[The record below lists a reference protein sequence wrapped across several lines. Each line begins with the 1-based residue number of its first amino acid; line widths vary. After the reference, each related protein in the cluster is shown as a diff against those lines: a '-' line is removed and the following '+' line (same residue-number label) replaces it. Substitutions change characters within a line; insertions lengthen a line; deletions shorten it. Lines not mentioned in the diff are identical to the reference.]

1 MIDPGDPA
9 NVDPRD
15 VWVWVVCTDCDENAS
30 QIAMA
35 ARSDHAALDDPCW
48 CGGERV
54 LLRDLQRW
62 ARLGRKLEAVP
73 S

>member
-1 MIDPGDPA
+1 MSDPA
-9 NVDPRD
+9 NVDPRE
-15 VWVWVVCTDCDENAS
+15 VWVWVVCTECEGNAS
-30 QIAMA
+30 QVSMTGRAMQG
-35 ARSDHAALDDPCW
+35 SDFDPCW